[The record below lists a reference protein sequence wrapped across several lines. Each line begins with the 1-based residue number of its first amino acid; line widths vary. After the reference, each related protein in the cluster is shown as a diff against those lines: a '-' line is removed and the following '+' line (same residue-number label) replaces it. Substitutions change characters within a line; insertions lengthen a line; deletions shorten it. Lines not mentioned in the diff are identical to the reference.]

1 MNQRQSIR
9 MSMMNSRIPFGGI
22 TDYEGA
28 KAIARKLFDIYD
40 TDRDGVLNL
49 GEIPTMMIDA
59 YRAMNKGFTPTKA
72 DTDSYHHLCDRDG
85 DGRVTLRDME
95 ELAVRFLV
103 GDGASTKKVEIVKR
117 KVYSAD
123 VERRLDVARRL
134 FRAIDAD
141 SSGYI
146 TEHEV
151 PNLLVETYKTMG
163 MSYIP
168 SIDDVK
174 SWMKM
179 TDTNNDGRVTL
190 DEYEDLV
197 IRSLIKAGIRVE

>member
-1 MNQRQSIR
+1 MNRQSIR

-40 TDRDGVLNL
+40 TDRDGILHLN
-49 GEIPTMMIDA
+49 EIPTMMIDA
-59 YRAMNKGFTPTKA
+59 YRAMNKGFTPSKA
-72 DTDSYHHLCDRDG
+72 DTESYHRLLDRDG
-85 DGRVTLRDME
+85 DGKITLRDME

-103 GDGASTKKVEIVKR
+103 GDGVPTKKVEIVKR

-151 PNLLVETYKTMG
+151 PNLLVETYRSMG

-168 SIDDVK
+168 TTEDVK

-179 TDTNNDGRVTL
+179 TDTNSDGRVTL

-197 IRSLIKAGIRVE
+197 IRSLIKAGIQVD